1 VLNANSIGVLS
12 PSHFRTPRKAKR
24 HLDMVKNKYR
34 EKQIQ
39 NENLKKQIKRLKK
52 KLNTYDDLVQTLHRK
67 QFLTDNAS
75 VHLQVNYQSCK
86 RYF

>member
-1 VLNANSIGVLS
+1 VKRKVLNANSIGVLS

-39 NENLKKQIKRLKK
+39 NDNLKKQIKRLKEK
-52 KLNTYDDLVQTLHRK
+52 VKTYDDLVQKLHK
-67 QFLTDNAS
+67 NNF
-75 VHLQVNYQSCK
+75 
-86 RYF
+86 